1 MKPIESKKG
10 LIKTE
15 WEKREAD
22 RVASKWRN
30 RKLPTLQWRHT
41 NKHANTSDNV
51 RKQASRRPS
60 TVANRFPL
68 ARPASV
74 PVTLFLFLFF
84 FSSFS
89 VFVSVPPGF
98 SFTRFGWVFTEA
110 FDRFRLC
117 WFESLG
123 LTWFSLFLRS
133 DGVFRGFYPIL
144 PSFIGIEFRSLTG
157 FNWMFQQF

>member
-84 FSSFS
+84 SFVFGFRECPARFFFYAIWLGFYWGVWSFS
-89 VFVSVPPGF
+89 VVLIWITGFDLVFSFFKVRWGF
-98 SFTRFGWVFTEA
+98 SWVLSDFTE
-110 FDRFRLC
+110 FHRYWIPLSY
-117 WFESLG
+117 W
-123 LTWFSLFLRS
+123 
-133 DGVFRGFYPIL
+133 V
-144 PSFIGIEFRSLTG
+144 
-157 FNWMFQQF
+157 